1 MAKSRLKKLFTKG
14 LHDTIVKRR
23 NELNANKARKDNMAL
38 DSFRGDESEDEA
50 GGMSDTRTHSDRD
63 PARNDGALVITDESG
78 LDDLTADQQNTFI
91 TDG

>member
-1 MAKSRLKKLFTKG
+1 ML
-14 LHDTIVKRR
+14 
-23 NELNANKARKDNMAL
+23 KARQDEMAL
-38 DSFRGDESEDEA
+38 ESFRGGESEDQT

-63 PARNDGALVITDESG
+63 PARNAAGATLVITDESG